1 MNEFYRA
8 DNFLTIFDSRFDQVN
23 YLIEII
29 FLDRLNKLFYED
41 INKQNLFEYLMDDFN
56 EEMKKRLFVL
66 QGSFEKTQVMPNY
79 IYTNFNQTGDVVD
92 NYSLYLITE
101 NETNNDFKFK
111 IKKYHSEKNIEDEHL
126 IDFDTFIYDID
137 TMNSLISFRADF
149 EHISQKFYNSL
160 IRPLENDLSDT
171 RSIVFVLIH

>member
-56 EEMKKRLFVL
+56 EEMKKIICFTRL
-66 QGSFEKTQVMPNY
+66 
-79 IYTNFNQTGDVVD
+79 I
-92 NYSLYLITE
+92 
-101 NETNNDFKFK
+101 
-111 IKKYHSEKNIEDEHL
+111 
-126 IDFDTFIYDID
+126 
-137 TMNSLISFRADF
+137 
-149 EHISQKFYNSL
+149 
-160 IRPLENDLSDT
+160 
-171 RSIVFVLIH
+171 

>member
-92 NYSLYLITE
+92 NYSLYLIQKMKQITTL
-101 NETNNDFKFK
+101 NLRLRNITLKKILKTN
-111 IKKYHSEKNIEDEHL
+111 
-126 IDFDTFIYDID
+126 T
-137 TMNSLISFRADF
+137 
-149 EHISQKFYNSL
+149 
-160 IRPLENDLSDT
+160 
-171 RSIVFVLIH
+171 